1 MLPRCGNCRCP
12 MSRAC
17 GWDAAKAAGPALDGE
32 NGTAEDEGRARA
44 RKGEKI
50 WQSNFKNND

>member
-1 MLPRCGNCRCP
+1 MLPGCGNFRCP
-12 MSRAC
+12 MLRAYSC
-17 GWDAAKAAGPALDGE
+17 DAAKAAGPAQDGE